1 MAGVSAPHG
10 TVSVIPDGR
19 LVFGLQLPVQALS
32 VRTSMPWE
40 REGAGPA
47 EIVRVAQACDRAGFF
62 YVAVCDHVA
71 VPRGPAEMM
80 STTWYDPVST
90 LSYLAALTTSVR
102 LMTNVYV
109 AAYRHPLQTAK
120 TFATLDALSG
130 GRVVL
135 GVGAGHLEGEFD
147 VLGVSFAERGRRTN
161 EAIDG
166 IVAAW
171 SDEWPVLDGPTW
183 QASDVGQRP
192 RPVQRPRPPIWIGG
206 SGKPALRR
214 VAERGDGWIPQGT
227 PRAQMRDDIATILR
241 LRDDARPGAVPEIGY
256 ITEHVYV
263 GDPDWDLPK
272 YTVSGPPERIAAS
285 FNELGALG
293 VSHLQLRFATRSA
306 DELCDQIE
314 AFGRDVGPHLEH
326 AALT

>member
-1 MAGVSAPHG
+1 MTAPHD
-10 TVSVIPDGR
+10 TVSVVPDGR

-40 REGAGPA
+40 REGAGPDD
-47 EIVRVAQACDRAGFF
+47 IVRVAQTCDRAGFF

-90 LSYLAALTTSVR
+90 LSYLAALTDTVR

-135 GVGAGHLEGEFD
+135 GVGAGHLEGEFA
-147 VLGVSFAERGRRTN
+147 VLGVPFAERGRLTN

-183 QASDVGQRP
+183 TASDVGQRP
-192 RPVQRPRPPIWIGG
+192 RPVQQPRPPIWIGG
-206 SGKPALRR
+206 SGKAALRR
-214 VAERGDGWIPQGT
+214 VAERGDG
-227 PRAQMRDDIATILR
+227 
-241 LRDDARPGAVPEIGY
+241 
-256 ITEHVYV
+256 
-263 GDPDWDLPK
+263 
-272 YTVSGPPERIAAS
+272 
-285 FNELGALG
+285 
-293 VSHLQLRFATRSA
+293 
-306 DELCDQIE
+306 
-314 AFGRDVGPHLEH
+314 
-326 AALT
+326 